1 MANTTVNIDIQV
13 QSKSLVQLE
22 EELAGINAELK
33 KVPIGSDAF
42 KELSKDA
49 QKVTAELDKVNNEVK
64 GFTFDDK
71 IRSADGAVKLLGGSL
86 AATVGT
92 LGVLGVES
100 EAFGEFEKKAASA
113 IAVAVGFKD
122 VSEGISQLGPF
133 FKQAGAAA
141 KGFGITTKQA
151 IIATGIGV
159 FVVALGT
166 IIAYWD
172 DIVAGVE
179 KFGEKVPFVGKA
191 IDTIKQAFNS
201 LVDAFRPVLEFLGL
215 MPTQAE
221 AAAEAVRKGAEAS
234 VGPLTQEIALLK
246 ARKAAADEIFEAE
259 KKLLQARITGAK
271 DEEERL
277 KAQNELAV
285 LIAANN
291 TRIAEERE
299 QKRKEAAEKAKQD
312 LEQRKANEKEAFDFL
327 VELQEQEKDLLAKTD
342 EEKLALQQERILKEI
357 DALKVSEE
365 EKATIR
371 LQAEENYNIQLQELK
386 DKQAEE
392 DRLKTQ
398 EHQAEINDVLE
409 QMGLARIEDVF
420 ERAKAELKI
429 EEEKEIA
436 RLQAIGATEAQIA
449 QVKAYYAD
457 QNAKIVGEQTEW
469 EKMNADMRRDFVI
482 DAAAQTFGNLAAIL
496 GEQSK
501 AGKAAAIG
509 EAIIKTYQAANAA
522 YASLA
527 VIPIVGPAL
536 GAVAAAAAVVAGIA
550 NVKKIKATKV
560 PGGDGGGPAIPST
573 ISAPGLTTAS
583 SNVTPNQAI
592 QAPQSQN
599 IAPTFRAY
607 VLSGDVTSSQEA
619 DAKLSRKR
627 TIAG

>member
-179 KFGEKVPFVGKA
+179 KFGEKVPFIGKA
-191 IDTIKQAFNS
+191 IETIKQAFNS
-201 LVDAFRPVLEFLGL
+201 LVNAFRPVLEFLGL
-215 MPTQAE
+215 MPTEAE
-221 AAAEAVRKGAEAS
+221 AAAEAMRSMAEAS
-234 VGPLTQEIALLK
+234 IGPLQQEIALLK
-246 ARKAAADEIFEAE
+246 ARKATADEIFKAE
-259 KKLLQARITGAK
+259 QKLLQARINGAK

-299 QKRKEAAEKAKQD
+299 QKRKEAAEKAKQE

-365 EKATIR
+365 EKAKIR
-371 LQAEENYNIQLQELK
+371 LQAEENYSIQLQELK
-386 DKQAEE
+386 DKKAEEEKKQAEE
-392 DRLKTQ
+392 N
-398 EHQAEINDVLE
+398 QAEINDVLQ

-436 RLQAIGATEAQIA
+436 RLKAIGATEAQIA
-449 QVKAYYAD
+449 EVKAYYAD

-469 EKMNADMRRDFVI
+469 EMMTAEMKKEFVI
-482 DAAAQTFGNLAAIL
+482 QAAADTFRNLSTIL
-496 GEQSK
+496 GEESK
-501 AGKAAAIG
+501 AGKAAAI
-509 EAIIKTYQAANAA
+509 AATVIDTYQSATAAFKA
-522 YASLA
+522 LA
-527 VIPIVGPAL
+527 GIPIVGPAL
-536 GAVAAAAAVVAGIA
+536 GAVAAAAAVAAGIA

-560 PGGDGGGPAIPST
+560 PGGDAGGPAIPSA
-573 ISAPGLTTAS
+573 SVPSLTTAS
-583 SNVTPNQAI
+583 NITPNQPV

-599 IAPTFRAY
+599 IAPTVRAY